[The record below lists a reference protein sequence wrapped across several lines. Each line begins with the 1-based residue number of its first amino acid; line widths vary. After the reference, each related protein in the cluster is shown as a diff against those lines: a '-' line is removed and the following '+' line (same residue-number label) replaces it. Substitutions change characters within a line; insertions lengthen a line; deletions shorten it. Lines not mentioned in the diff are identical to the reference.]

1 MAADTS
7 PTLEQDASG
16 PVAEPTRAA
25 TGIDGLDAV
34 LGGGLLRRR
43 MYVIEGAAGAGK
55 TTLALQFMLAGRA
68 NHERG
73 LWITTNETPDELQV
87 AAHAHG
93 WSLEG
98 MDVFALS
105 MAEHIARPGQQQTLF
120 RPSHVELDETMQAV
134 LAALERVQPGRVV
147 LDSLSILRDMAD
159 EPFTYRRQV
168 LALKN
173 ALVAC
178 GCTAVVTDELLAP
191 PDMHLRTVAH
201 GVVRLLQEMTAFGNE
216 RRQVEIVKMRAMPFR
231 GGRHDM
237 VIETGGLRVFPRL
250 MPAPPAADA
259 RGAVHSTGVAQLD
272 ALLGGG
278 LDGGA
283 ATLLVGASGTG
294 KSSVTMQCATAA
306 LQRGHSV
313 AVYLFDERPPT
324 WFQRADQLGFPL
336 CQPAA
341 QGTLL
346 LEQIDPAEMSP
357 GQFAHEVLH
366 AVAHRAVHLVI
377 IDSLTG
383 YVHAMPDERFLT
395 LHMHELLTWLGEHG
409 ATTLLVLDQHGLVD
423 ASGTSSVDLSYLA
436 DTVLLFRYFEDHGT
450 LRHALSVVK
459 RRSGPHAHT
468 IHEMTLGPTG
478 LVIGEPLTQFR
489 GVLTGVPTYEGDRTG
504 G

>member
-1 MAADTS
+1 MSAEEH
-7 PTLEQDASG
+7 PTTEQDASG
-16 PVAEPTRAA
+16 PAAESTRAA
-25 TGIDGLDAV
+25 TGIEGLDAL

-55 TTLALQFMLAGRA
+55 TTLALHFMLAGHA
-68 NHERG
+68 HHERG

-87 AAHAHG
+87 AAHSHG

-98 MDVFALS
+98 MDVVALS
-105 MAEHIARPGQQQTLF
+105 MAEHIARPEQQQTLF
-120 RPSHVELDETMQAV
+120 RPSYVELDETMQAV
-134 LAALERVQPGRVV
+134 LAALERV

-159 EPFTYRRQV
+159 EPLAYRRQV

-173 ALVAC
+173 AVVAC
-178 GCTAVVTDELLAP
+178 GCTAVVTDEWLAT

-201 GVVRLLQEMTAFGNE
+201 GVVRLLQEVTTYGHE
-216 RRQVEIVKMRAMPFR
+216 RRQVEIVKMRAMPVR

-250 MPAPPAADA
+250 LPAPPAADA
-259 RGAVHSTGVAQLD
+259 RGEMHSTGVAPLD

-283 ATLLVGASGTG
+283 ATLLMGAAGTG

-336 CQPAA
+336 RQPAA
-341 QGTLL
+341 EGTLL
-346 LEQIDPAEMSP
+346 LESIDPAEMSP
-357 GQFAHEVLH
+357 GQFAQAVQH
-366 AVAHRAVHLVI
+366 AVTQRAVHLVI
-377 IDSLTG
+377 IDSLSG
-383 YVHAMPDERFLT
+383 YVHAMPDEHFLT
-395 LHMHELLTWLGEHG
+395 LHMHALFTWLGQQG

-423 ASGTSSVDLSYLA
+423 ASNVSPLDLSYLA
-436 DTVLLFRYFEDHGT
+436 DTVILFRYFEDHGT
-450 LRHALSVVK
+450 IRRALSVVK

-468 IHEMTLGPTG
+468 IHEMTLGPHG

-489 GVLTGVPTYEGDRTG
+489 GVFTGLPTYEGDRTG